1 MSDGA
6 PYVSVIVPTRGDPV
20 KILPLLDALARQT
33 LPRDRFEILVSFDGA
48 EPGPEVAGQLAAV
61 GARAIH
67 AAERRGPGAARNRA
81 ARESTGEYLAFTED
95 DCLPA
100 DDWLERAEARLVREP
115 AIDVL
120 EGTTVRPD
128 GRPTRR
134 PDPDRLHYLPT
145 NLFIRR
151 ALFEKVGGYCEEFY
165 IPKRGVYFREDS
177 DLGFTLEEN
186 GAVTAQEPSA
196 RVMHPFEHLSYF
208 DPLRWARRYEL
219 DPLLQARHPDLFRE
233 RIEIHRLGP
242 FTLRRLFVR
251 ACFAY
256 VIALGAA
263 LLALLCGDQ
272 GLAAAFVIV
281 VVVAFLPIW
290 AKWGFHPLR
299 LPLLL
304 IVPLGLTVA
313 YARGILRQPAA
324 ATPGPEG
331 PGAA

>member
-6 PYVSVIVPTRGDPV
+6 PYISVIVPTRGDPV

-33 LPRDRFEILVSFDGA
+33 LPRDRFEILVSFDGV
-48 EPGPEVAGQLAAV
+48 EPGPEVARRLAAA
-61 GARAIH
+61 GARAVH
-67 AAERRGPGAARNRA
+67 AAERLGPGAARNRA
-81 ARESTGEYLAFTED
+81 ARDATGEYLAFTED

-100 DDWLERAEARLVREP
+100 NDWLERAEARLAREP
-115 AIDVL
+115 AIDAL
-120 EGTTVRPD
+120 EGATLRPD

-151 ALFEKVGGYCEEFY
+151 ALFEKVGGYREEFY
-165 IPKRGVYFREDS
+165 IAGRGVYFREDS

-186 GAVTAQEPSA
+186 GARAAQEPSA
-196 RVMHPFEHLSYF
+196 RVMHPFEHLSYL
-208 DPLRWARRYEL
+208 DPIRWARRYEL

-233 RIEIHRLGP
+233 RIEIHRFGP

-263 LLALLCGDQ
+263 MLALLLGDQ
-272 GLAAAFVIV
+272 GLAAAFVVIAV
-281 VVVAFLPIW
+281 AAFLPVW

-304 IVPLGLTVA
+304 IVPFALTVA
-313 YARGILRQPAA
+313 YARGVFRRPAA
-324 ATPGPEG
+324 TMSEPGGPGP
-331 PGAA
+331 P

>member
-1 MSDGA
+1 VSDRA
-6 PYVSVIVPTRGDPV
+6 PHVSVIVPTRGDPV

-48 EPGPEVAGQLAAV
+48 EPGSDVARRLEAI
-61 GARAIH
+61 GARAVR
-67 AAERRGPGAARNRA
+67 AAERAGPGATRNRA
-81 ARESTGEYLAFTED
+81 ARESAGEYLAFTED

-100 DDWLERAEARLVREP
+100 DDWLERAEARLAREP

-120 EGTTVRPD
+120 EGGTVRPD

-134 PDPDRLHYLPT
+134 PDPDHLHYLPT

-165 IPKRGVYFREDS
+165 VAARGVYFREDS
-177 DLGFTLEEN
+177 DLGFTLEES
-186 GAVTAQEPSA
+186 GAATAREPSA
-196 RVMHPFEHLSYF
+196 RVTHPFEHLSYF
-208 DPLRWARRYEL
+208 DPIRWARRYEL

-242 FTLRRLFVR
+242 FTFRRLFVR

-256 VIALGAA
+256 VIALLAA
-263 LLALLCGDQ
+263 LIAWLIGDQ
-272 GLAAAFVIV
+272 GLAAAFVLV
-281 VVVAFLPIW
+281 AVAAFLPVW

-299 LPLLL
+299 LPLLPF
-304 IVPLGLTVA
+304 VPFVLVIA
-313 YARGILRQPAA
+313 YARGLLRGPAA
-324 ATPGPEG
+324 AAPGPDS
-331 PGAA
+331 P

>member
-1 MSDGA
+1 MSDRA
-6 PYVSVIVPTRGDPV
+6 PYISVIVPTRGDPV

-48 EPGPEVAGQLAAV
+48 EPGSEVSDRLAAA
-61 GARAIH
+61 GARAVRT
-67 AAERRGPGAARNRA
+67 AERRGPGAARNRA

-100 DDWLERAEARLVREP
+100 DDWLERAEARLAREP

-120 EGTTVRPD
+120 EGGTLRPD

-134 PDPDRLHYLPT
+134 ADQDRLHYLPT

-151 ALFEKVGGYCEEFY
+151 ALFETIGGYCEEFY
-165 IPKRGVYFREDS
+165 IPDRGVYFREDS

-186 GAVTAQEPSA
+186 GAVTAREPSA

-233 RIEIHRLGP
+233 RIEIHRFGP

-263 LLALLCGDQ
+263 LLALLFGDQ
-272 GLAAAFVIV
+272 GLAATFVIV
-281 VVVAFLPIW
+281 AVAAFLPIW

-299 LPLLL
+299 LPVLL
-304 IVPLGLTVA
+304 IVPFALILA
-313 YARGILRQPAA
+313 YARGLLRQPATA
-324 ATPGPEG
+324 MPGSP
-331 PGAA
+331 

>member
-1 MSDGA
+1 MSDRA

-33 LPRDRFEILVSFDGA
+33 LPHDRFEILVSFDGA
-48 EPGPEVAGQLAAV
+48 EPGPEVARRLEAV
-61 GARAIH
+61 EARTVR

-120 EGTTVRPD
+120 EGATVRPD

-151 ALFEKVGGYCEEFY
+151 ALFEKVGGYCGEFY
-165 IPKRGVYFREDS
+165 IPERGVYFREDS

-233 RIEIHRLGP
+233 RIEIHHFGP

-263 LLALLCGDQ
+263 LLALLLGDQ

-281 VVVAFLPIW
+281 AVVAFLPIW

-304 IVPLGLTVA
+304 IVPFALTIA
-313 YARGILRQPAA
+313 YARGVLRRPAA
-324 ATPGPEG
+324 AIAG
-331 PGAA
+331 PGGPDSP